1 MAYIATYSSNSR
13 IDENQN
19 PIYAK
24 IKFYRRA
31 KKLFSD
37 WITKLYRKH
46 FHFLKASQYHGWCK
60 NIFNLEIL
68 KIKKNGFFMG
78 FWFLLFFKCMYTV
91 FWFSLYMGFW
101 FDFFRKLHQYHDILI
116 VINVV
121 LAVLKRLCLNKFE
134 R

>member
-1 MAYIATYSSNSR
+1 MVQYKSQIATYSSNSR

-46 FHFLKASQYHGWCK
+46 FHFLKASQYHGLCK

-101 FDFFRKLHQYHDILI
+101 FDFFQDFINIMIFWSLLILI
-116 VINVV
+116 W
-121 LAVLKRLCLNKFE
+121 LSLKDCV
-134 R
+134 